1 MSNRFINAHYGT
13 PMTAVIR
20 EGPRDNNV
28 LSPLH
33 LGKIKEKLVLATK
46 ISSKQACASNH
57 TDIGPIKDDR
67 KIDEL
72 SNERTWDSVAVL
84 LRLKYSHRLE
94 FPDKRLL
101 GVFSD
106 E

>member
-1 MSNRFINAHYGT
+1 
-13 PMTAVIR
+13 MTAVIR
-20 EGPRDNNV
+20 ENPRDNNV
-28 LSPLH
+28 LCPLH
-33 LGKIKEKLVLATK
+33 LGKMNEKLVLSTK
-46 ISSKQACASNH
+46 ISSKQAYASNH
-57 TDIGPIKDDR
+57 TDIGPIKDDG
-67 KIDEL
+67 KINKL

-94 FPDKRLL
+94 FPNKRLL

>member
-1 MSNRFINAHYGT
+1 MN
-13 PMTAVIR
+13 
-20 EGPRDNNV
+20 
-28 LSPLH
+28 
-33 LGKIKEKLVLATK
+33 EKLVLSTK
-46 ISSKQACASNH
+46 ISSKQAYASNH
-57 TDIGPIKDDR
+57 TDIGPVKDDR

-72 SNERTWDSVAVL
+72 SNNFTWDSVAVL

-94 FPDKRLL
+94 FPNRRLL